1 MLRLILIVVKISNDR
16 GSSSLPTPMCLIK
29 INTSN
34 SKREMKYKI
43 STSYRWVDA
52 DGESFLTKMYFIQS
66 IPFTFDEL
74 PKIAEDDPEI
84 ILEASSNH
92 RYTDEELYNYSVY
105 LMEEEVHPLT
115 FELDLENPELL
126 PVD

>member
-1 MLRLILIVVKISNDR
+1 
-16 GSSSLPTPMCLIK
+16 
-29 INTSN
+29 
-34 SKREMKYKI
+34 MKYKL
-43 STSYRWVDA
+43 STSYRWIDT
-52 DGESFLTKMYFIQS
+52 DGESFLTKMYFIQD

-74 PKIAEDDPEI
+74 PAIAEDDPEI

-92 RYTDEELYNYSVY
+92 RFTDEELYKYSVY

-126 PVD
+126 PID